1 VRRAN
6 EPGEQPS
13 VAKEYPM
20 SDPAKKSVVI
30 SVADESDIEGI
41 IDVHSAVA
49 AEMLWLGVE
58 FPVDR
63 EKRRKG
69 SQAMLQRDDS
79 LALVAR
85 DAERVVGE
93 LSLWPTWPGL
103 LYLGMAVAADFR
115 SQGVGTA
122 LMQRGIEWA
131 RTTTNHKIFLE
142 VFVHNTAAIALYER
156 HGFVREGLFR
166 SHVRRRTGEIW
177 DSIPMGLLL

>member
-1 VRRAN
+1 VTVIA
-6 EPGEQPS
+6 
-13 VAKEYPM
+13 VAG
-20 SDPAKKSVVI
+20 
-30 SVADESDIEGI
+30 ESDIEGI
-41 IDVHSAVA
+41 IDLHSDVA

-69 SQAMLQRDDS
+69 LVTTLQRDDS

-85 DAERVVGE
+85 DGATVVGE
-93 LSLWPTWPGL
+93 LALWPTWPGL
-103 LYLGMAVAADFR
+103 LHLGMAVAAGSR
-115 SQGVGTA
+115 AQGVGTA
-122 LMQRGIEWA
+122 LMTHGIEWA
-131 RTTTNHKIFLE
+131 RTTSNHKIGLE
-142 VFVHNTAAIALYER
+142 VFAHNVAAIALYEK